1 MVLQSTN
8 KRFIRPFDKPSFEHT
23 QRYGLIK
30 GHQLSSRLIG
40 YWPLNEGSG
49 KTVFDL
55 SGNGCT
61 GTFVADTSWIAG
73 KFGCALDFDAV
84 GDYVQIAAGGFP
96 NIPADGSFTICGWA
110 NLRNSPGGN
119 YESIFGLGDSGDNP
133 TIALCVTVE
142 RNLSGFLE
150 TDTSDQIQFTVDG
163 TKLGIGAWTFVALVI
178 DRGNDQAIR
187 YVNGLQTGTVDDIS
201 AQTGSI
207 SHLNNVVIGKMGRIG
222 ETANI
227 YWNGQLDNVSA
238 FNCALSAYEVAL
250 IYSNPFCMLERGIFA
265 PGLVPEAVAPKPLYA
280 PDLFKFGY
288 RYVPGEIKVV
298 ERAAPDIF
306 KMLSGFVPEAIP
318 VTARSTCVIHGWT
331 EVA

>member
-1 MVLQSTN
+1 MVLLSTN

-30 GHQLSSRLIG
+30 GHLFSSRLIG

-55 SGNGCT
+55 SGNGCH
-61 GTFVADTSWIAG
+61 GTFVGDPSWIAG
-73 KFGCALDFDAV
+73 KFGCALDLDAV

-96 NIPADGSFTICGWA
+96 NIPADGSFTICGWV
-110 NLRNSPGGN
+110 NLRNSPYN
-119 YESIFGLGDSGDNP
+119 DYHALFGLGDSGDNP
-133 TIALCVTVE
+133 TLT
-142 RNLSGFLE
+142 LSVSSAEYLTGFLE
-150 TDTSDQIQFTVDG
+150 TDTSDQIQFTADG
-163 TKLGIGAWTFVALVI
+163 TKLVLGERTFVALVI
-178 DRGNDQAIR
+178 DRGTDQAIR

-201 AQTGSI
+201 AQTGII
-207 SHLNNVVIGKMGRIG
+207 SHLNNVVIGKIGRIG
-222 ETANI
+222 EVADI
-227 YWNGQLDNVSA
+227 YWDGPIDNVSA
-238 FNCALSAYEVAL
+238 FNCALSASEVAL
-250 IYSNPFCMLERGIFA
+250 LCSNPFCMLERGIFT
-265 PGLVPEAVAPKPLYA
+265 PGLVPEAIAPKPLYA

-298 ERAAPDIF
+298 EKAAPDIF

-318 VTARSTCVIHGWT
+318 VTVSSTCVIHGWT